1 MSAENK
7 HGNGKAKKFGQNI
20 NSEQPNDVLGQ
31 KKKFTLFEAKPTM
44 QIRKERNVSV
54 LNKEIKII
62 FISAKKTVR

>member
-1 MSAENK
+1 MGRLRNL
-7 HGNGKAKKFGQNI
+7 AKILIVNNQ
-20 NSEQPNDVLGQ
+20 NDVLGQ